1 MCICMSDERNVME
14 TAVQQPITITKVEI
28 DAHNMVAHI
37 RIAESTP
44 LFTSDDLEAT
54 TRIYDVMP
62 QIITHTCLGD
72 ASSTFKDVMGNTE
85 IAHLLEHVCVEL
97 LAQTDR
103 AGDITSG
110 KTFIT
115 QEDNRDFVL
124 QFACVDD
131 VLVVA
136 AFASAVWIMNW
147 AFSHAGGTAP
157 DTSAIVS
164 ALIAMQDE
172 VGTPQ
177 PLIKEVSVPCAER
190 IDTPVYQDALTQEG
204 ASQNLANNE
213 EDGSAEALTPVER
226 TGDEDLSTTA
236 SETSEPIG
244 APETVETTI
253 EEPQVGESV
262 KDVEDINEAHTTFF
276 KAETEETQA
285 VEKTP
290 APQGGDAQETLD
302 MSQELNIPQSRPV
315 RS

>member
-1 MCICMSDERNVME
+1 ME

-172 VGTPQ
+172 VGAPQ
-177 PLIKEVSVPCAER
+177 PLIKEVSILHAER
-190 IDTPVYQDALTQEG
+190 IGSPVYQDALTQEDT
-204 ASQNLANNE
+204 SQNPTNNE
-213 EDGSAEALTPVER
+213 ENGSAEALTPDEP
-226 TGDEDLSTTA
+226 TAEEDLSMAA
-236 SETSEPIG
+236 SEASESIG
-244 APETVETTI
+244 VPETVETTT
-253 EEPQVGESV
+253 EEPQVEESV
-262 KDVEDINEAHTTFF
+262 EDVEDIHEAYPTSF
-276 KAETEETQA
+276 KAETEEAQA

-290 APQGGDAQETLD
+290 APQDRDVQKTLD
-302 MSQELNIPQSRPV
+302 MSQELHIPRSRPV

>member
-1 MCICMSDERNVME
+1 ME

-172 VGTPQ
+172 VGAPQ
-177 PLIKEVSVPCAER
+177 PLIKEVSIPHAER
-190 IDTPVYQDALTQEG
+190 IGSPVYQDALTQEG
-204 ASQNLANNE
+204 TSQNPANNE
-213 EDGSAEALTPVER
+213 ENGSAEALTPDEP
-226 TGDEDLSTTA
+226 TAEEDLSTAA
-236 SETSEPIG
+236 SETSESISVS
-244 APETVETTI
+244 ETAETII
-253 EEPQVGESV
+253 EELQVEASV
-262 KDVEDINEAHTTFF
+262 EDVENIHEAHPTSF
-276 KAETEETQA
+276 KAKTEEAQA

-290 APQGGDAQETLD
+290 APQDGDVQEALD
-302 MSQELNIPQSRPV
+302 MSQELHIPQSRPV